1 MILQWDHSKRSTY
14 KSPHTSSIW
23 GLTWNR
29 WSHSS
34 ICNKNDANN
43 IFSGWY
49 KIGFEIKNEIE
60 GQGQSSPKFSGTLR
74 VLRCIIGPNLEILS
88 WIGGEW
94 CHGQAQNMA
103 IFYFEVKFDLE
114 VQGQLTPKTIGILI
128 KVFCSSGS
136 NLVILAWTGDKLS
149 SGQASDYRTNRR
161 THRQTQA
168 TTIPEG
174 QNWPRVKRCDRQT
187 DGRTERGVLRAA
199 WSQQKTLCVSHSVNL
214 AAAHHIATVEIKSHC
229 NLMHQISCII
239 PFRMLFPIV
248 WVIFYSLWLFHIF
261 MPYKIILYLRLP
273 YIHVSNSALFSTE
286 YFCTLIL

>member
-1 MILQWDHSKRSTY
+1 MFVKTVRTVRLRYAFTQIVMIRSHFHCRNTVSKYWYTEILQWDHSKRSTY

-103 IFYFEVKFDLE
+103 LFYFEVKFDLE

-128 KVFCSSGS
+128 KVFCSSGP

-149 SGQASDYRTNRR
+149 SGQASDYRTHRR

-174 QNWPRVKRCDRQT
+174 QNWPRVKIE
-187 DGRTERGVLRAA
+187 GL
-199 WSQQKTLCVSHSVNL
+199 
-214 AAAHHIATVEIKSHC
+214 IKSIGFLHF
-229 NLMHQISCII
+229 H
-239 PFRMLFPIV
+239 V
-248 WVIFYSLWLFHIF
+248 LFHKK
-261 MPYKIILYLRLP
+261 MPY
-273 YIHVSNSALFSTE
+273 S
-286 YFCTLIL
+286 

>member
-60 GQGQSSPKFSGTLR
+60 GQCQSSPKFSGTLR

-128 KVFCSSGS
+128 KVFCSSGP

-149 SGQASDYRTNRR
+149 SGQASDYRTHRR

-174 QNWPRVKRCDRQT
+174 QNWPRVKRERDTGRYQLLMDSELCLKYHVQHTEVGIKWPNTQAYFLDILLPISLNPGFSWQTSIGLCNGWVPNRQYIT
-187 DGRTERGVLRAA
+187 WTHVGQDQ
-199 WSQQKTLCVSHSVNL
+199 WDK
-214 AAAHHIATVEIKSHC
+214 
-229 NLMHQISCII
+229 
-239 PFRMLFPIV
+239 V
-248 WVIFYSLWLFHIF
+248 WQYSL
-261 MPYKIILYLRLP
+261 R
-273 YIHVSNSALFSTE
+273 YIVLETWKYIELSFQV
-286 YFCTLIL
+286 C

>member
-1 MILQWDHSKRSTY
+1 MFVKTVRTVRLRYAFTQILMIRSHFHSRNTVSKIMILQWDHSKLSTY

-23 GLTWNR
+23 GVTWNR

-60 GQGQSSPKFSGTLR
+60 GQGQSSPKFSGILR

-88 WIGGEW
+88 WIGGKW
-94 CHGQAQNMA
+94 WHGQAQNMA

-114 VQGQLTPKTIGILI
+114 VQGQLTPKTIGILT
-128 KVFCSSGS
+128 KVFWSSGP
-136 NLVILAWTGDKLS
+136 NLVILAWSGDKLS
-149 SGQASDYRTNRR
+149 RGQASDYRTHRR

-174 QNWPRVKRCDRQT
+174 QNWPRVKITPILSFSWEFSSKVAFYTPENFICT
-187 DGRTERGVLRAA
+187 PWV
-199 WSQQKTLCVSHSVNL
+199 V
-214 AAAHHIATVEIKSHC
+214 
-229 NLMHQISCII
+229 ISG
-239 PFRMLFPIV
+239 
-248 WVIFYSLWLFHIF
+248 
-261 MPYKIILYLRLP
+261 
-273 YIHVSNSALFSTE
+273 
-286 YFCTLIL
+286 

>member
-1 MILQWDHSKRSTY
+1 MFVKTVRTVRLLTLYIDVVLSLSICIHTNSYDSIAFPLSKYCVQILILQWDHSKRSTY

-49 KIGFEIKNEIE
+49 KIGFEIRNEIE

-128 KVFCSSGS
+128 KVFCSSGP

-149 SGQASDYRTNRR
+149 SGQASDYRTHRR

-174 QNWPRVKRCDRQT
+174 QNWPRVKIQ
-187 DGRTERGVLRAA
+187 
-199 WSQQKTLCVSHSVNL
+199 
-214 AAAHHIATVEIKSHC
+214 
-229 NLMHQISCII
+229 
-239 PFRMLFPIV
+239 
-248 WVIFYSLWLFHIF
+248 
-261 MPYKIILYLRLP
+261 
-273 YIHVSNSALFSTE
+273 
-286 YFCTLIL
+286 

>member
-1 MILQWDHSKRSTY
+1 MGGWIETEV
-14 KSPHTSSIW
+14 
-23 GLTWNR
+23 
-29 WSHSS
+29 SHSS

-60 GQGQSSPKFSGTLR
+60 GQGQSSPKFSGILR

-94 CHGQAQNMA
+94 WHGQTQNMA

-114 VQGQLTPKTIGILI
+114 VQGQLTLKTIGILT
-128 KVFCSSGS
+128 KVFCSSGP

-149 SGQASDYRTNRR
+149 RGQASDYRTHRR

-174 QNWPRVKRCDRQT
+174 QNWPRVIKLNHNCACRCPRTKSGSPSLARWWLHNIRQ
-187 DGRTERGVLRAA
+187 
-199 WSQQKTLCVSHSVNL
+199 VSLSSL
-214 AAAHHIATVEIKSHC
+214 TIK
-229 NLMHQISCII
+229 IS
-239 PFRMLFPIV
+239 
-248 WVIFYSLWLFHIF
+248 
-261 MPYKIILYLRLP
+261 
-273 YIHVSNSALFSTE
+273 
-286 YFCTLIL
+286 

>member
-1 MILQWDHSKRSTY
+1 MRPLKAFNLQVT
-14 KSPHTSSIW
+14 PHKQQW

-114 VQGQLTPKTIGILI
+114 VHGQLTPKTIGILI
-128 KVFCSSGS
+128 KVFCSSGP

-149 SGQASDYRTNRR
+149 SGQASDYRTHRR

-174 QNWPRVKRCDRQT
+174 QNWPRVKT
-187 DGRTERGVLRAA
+187 T
-199 WSQQKTLCVSHSVNL
+199 SF
-214 AAAHHIATVEIKSHC
+214 
-229 NLMHQISCII
+229 MHG
-239 PFRMLFPIV
+239 
-248 WVIFYSLWLFHIF
+248 W
-261 MPYKIILYLRLP
+261 
-273 YIHVSNSALFSTE
+273 
-286 YFCTLIL
+286 

>member
-1 MILQWDHSKRSTY
+1 M
-14 KSPHTSSIW
+14 
-23 GLTWNR
+23 TWNR

-60 GQGQSSPKFSGTLR
+60 GQGQSSPKFSGILR

-94 CHGQAQNMA
+94 WHGQAQNMA

-114 VQGQLTPKTIGILI
+114 VQGQLTPKTIGILT
-128 KVFCSSGS
+128 KVFCSSGP
-136 NLVILAWTGDKLS
+136 NLVILAWTGGKLS
-149 SGQASDYRTNRR
+149 RGQASDYRTHRC

-174 QNWPRVKRCDRQT
+174 QNWPRVKIPQSIQQYSIQQDNNG
-187 DGRTERGVLRAA
+187 GRSL
-199 WSQQKTLCVSHSVNL
+199 
-214 AAAHHIATVEIKSHC
+214 IKGLLTHEKQDSYHRKK
-229 NLMHQISCII
+229 
-239 PFRMLFPIV
+239 PWKR
-248 WVIFYSLWLFHIF
+248 
-261 MPYKIILYLRLP
+261 
-273 YIHVSNSALFSTE
+273 
-286 YFCTLIL
+286 